1 MSAIF
6 YRRHRMV
13 KICHLVVGVDR
24 GELTVPSTEEAY
36 CRRTVKN

>member
-24 GELTVPSTEEAY
+24 GELTVPSLEETFFDRA
-36 CRRTVKN
+36 VKN